1 LLLAG
6 MLAQWENVFNRRE
19 DTMCRVGGLLTGIWL
34 FSGALAAQTPQQ
46 ALQPVA
52 TMKELMLDVIYPASN
67 SLLLAV
73 NRGGP
78 DDDKAWAEARR
89 SAMTL
94 AESGNLLIMRNSAAT
109 WVVHARRLTDVGT
122 AAYRAAAARDARAL
136 AALADR
142 IDASCTMCHAQ
153 FRPIVFPPAR

>member
-1 LLLAG
+1 
-6 MLAQWENVFNRRE
+6 MH
-19 DTMCRVGGLLTGIWL
+19 RVGKLVTAIWL
-34 FSGALAAQTPQQ
+34 LSGALAAQAPPD

-52 TMKELMLDVIYPASN
+52 TMKELMVDVIHPASN

-78 DDDKAWAEARR
+78 GDDKGWAEARR

-94 AESGNLLIMRNSAAT
+94 AESGNLLIMRNRAT
-109 WVVHARRLTDVGT
+109 AWVANARRLTDVGT
-122 AAYRAAAARDARAL
+122 AAYRAAASKDARAL

-142 IDASCTMCHAQ
+142 IDSSCTTCHAQ
-153 FRPIVFPPAR
+153 FRPTVFPTAR

>member
-1 LLLAG
+1 
-6 MLAQWENVFNRRE
+6 MH
-19 DTMCRVGGLLTGIWL
+19 RVGGLLTGLLIL
-34 FSGALAAQTPQQ
+34 SGAIAAQAPPD

-78 DDDKAWAEARR
+78 GDDKGWAEARR
-89 SAMTL
+89 SAMTV
-94 AESGNLLIMRNSAAT
+94 AESGNLLIMRNRAAA
-109 WVVHARRLTDVGT
+109 WVADARLLTDVGT
-122 AAYRAAAARDARAL
+122 AAYRAAVARDARAL

-142 IDASCTMCHAQ
+142 IDTSCTTCHAQ
-153 FRPIVFPPAR
+153 FRPTVFPPAR

>member
-1 LLLAG
+1 MRHA
-6 MLAQWENVFNRRE
+6 
-19 DTMCRVGGLLTGIWL
+19 
-34 FSGALAAQTPQQ
+34 SALVIAVWILSHAVAAQAPSD

-78 DDDKAWAEARR
+78 GDEKAWAEARR

-94 AESGNLLIMRNSAAT
+94 AESGNLLIMRNRAPGWIADARLLTDAGAAAYKAAT
-109 WVVHARRLTDVGT
+109 
-122 AAYRAAAARDARAL
+122 ARDAQAL
-136 AALADR
+136 AGLAER
-142 IDASCTMCHAQ
+142 IDRSCTTCHTQ
-153 FRPIVFPPAR
+153 FRPNVFPPSR